1 MMSVELLHY
10 TRGDFVENIHRG
22 DGVCVDVNGNIIDK
36 VGNEH
41 LPMFWRSAAKPF
53 QLLQFVKLGGVE
65 KFNLTQKEL
74 AILASSHSGEK
85 MHEEVVLSILEKIGV
100 SVEALNCGVARP
112 MSGKAFKDLVKN
124 NLRPTVLNN
133 PCSGK
138 HTAIIALCQLLEIP
152 FEDYIKPE
160 HESQKIIHKIVAMSA
175 GINEDELKIG
185 IDGCGVPVFYLPLD
199 KMAYAYARL
208 ANAEEG
214 NWGEYT
220 EAAIK
225 IRDTMLAYPEMVSGT
240 GRIDKAVTQL
250 TNGRILAKIG
260 ADAVYCLASREK
272 KAGIAFKIEDGSYA
286 AVTPMVIAMLKHFD
300 FIDEKE
306 EDELLKM
313 YPPVLKNHRGDI
325 IGEIKTVF

>member
-1 MMSVELLHY
+1 MSVELLHY
-10 TRGDFVENIHRG
+10 TRGKYVENIHRG
-22 DGVCVDVNGNIIDK
+22 DAVCVDIHGKIVDK
-36 VGNEH
+36 VGNPT

-65 KFNLTQKEL
+65 KYGLTQKEL
-74 AILASSHSGEK
+74 AILASSHSGEP
-85 MHEEVVLSILEKIGV
+85 MHEEAVKSILHKLGLTPDV
-100 SVEALNCGVARP
+100 LNCGAARP
-112 MSGKAFKDLVKN
+112 MSGKAFKDLIKKG
-124 NLRPTVLNN
+124 LKPTALNN

-138 HTAIIALCQLLEIP
+138 HSAIIALCELLGFPI
-152 FEDYIKPE
+152 EDYIKPE
-160 HESQKIIHKIVAMSA
+160 HPAQKIIHKIVAMAA
-175 GINEDELKIG
+175 GIPEEELDIG

-199 KMAYAYARL
+199 RMAYAYARL

-225 IRDTMLAYPEMVSGT
+225 IRDAMCAYPEMVSGT
-240 GRIDKAVTQL
+240 GRIDKAVYEL
-250 TNGRILAKIG
+250 TKGRVMAKIG

-272 KAGIAFKIEDGSYA
+272 KEGLAFKIEDGSYP

-300 FIDEKE
+300 FISEAEHQK
-306 EDELLKM
+306 LLEM

-325 IGEIKTVF
+325 IGEIKAVF